1 MTIQGID
8 NLCSFIIT
16 NVDSKTVNK
25 LKNDVT
31 DEITISISNLSTFI
45 DILIESN
52 YFQNEYYVDVLIFK
66 KSVEIDLHSILGEG
80 DFFILKNRLKES
92 EEK

>member
-66 KSVEIDLHSILGEG
+66 KSVDIDLHCFLGEG
-80 DFFILKNRLKES
+80 DFLILKNRLKEIK
-92 EEK
+92 EK